1 MNTTSMRRRTS
12 GRPVIIEAM
21 EGRLLMSG
29 DALTTT
35 PDTQPI
41 GMLLPAIQAAREAA
55 RRAQI
60 SDGTS
65 NTIMVA
71 ETYQKP
77 STFQVT
83 FGGSLG

>member
-1 MNTTSMRRRTS
+1 MNTTTMRRQRRQATR
-12 GRPVIIEAM
+12 RPVMIEPM

-35 PDTQPI
+35 TDTQPI

-55 RRAQI
+55 RRTV

-65 NTIMVA
+65 NTIMVG
-71 ETYQKP
+71 QI
-77 STFQVT
+77 
-83 FGGSLG
+83 